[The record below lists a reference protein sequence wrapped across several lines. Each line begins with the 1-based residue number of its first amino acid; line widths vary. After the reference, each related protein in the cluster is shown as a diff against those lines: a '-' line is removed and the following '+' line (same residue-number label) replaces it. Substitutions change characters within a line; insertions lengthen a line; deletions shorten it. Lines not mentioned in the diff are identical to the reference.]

1 MNLKQG
7 TCNFRCVSDCAGKC
21 CGGATMITIDEI
33 KKLYS
38 VFPITVGFRKYSP
51 ADEGHE
57 AFLEAVGNRSE
68 RVFIVG
74 DFIAGNWRRGRCSQL
89 GADNLCKL
97 HADGRK
103 PYQCSIVPFCA
114 VYPEERQD
122 AVFASQRE
130 AAFRQCGGYM
140 TYHETEDAVWK
151 SGRFVQPDYAEA
163 FQRFRSG
170 MLRQAG
176 FMRIILAEL
185 KKQPVF
191 SSFLRGNGIL
201 EAAIPSYLLFDLL
214 DAAGLASGSREDFI
228 RVQRDLCLRE
238 LQSSGNHVAVFED
251 CIVTF
256 KTIQASVRR
265 TGMSDRSVR

>member
-7 TCNFRCVSDCAGKC
+7 TCNFKCVSDCAGRC
-21 CGGATMITIDEI
+21 CGGATIITIDEI
-33 KKLYS
+33 AKLYG
-38 VFPITVGFRKYSP
+38 VFPITVGFRKYEP

-57 AFLEAVGNRSE
+57 AFLEAVGNRSGK
-68 RVFIVG
+68 VFIVG
-74 DFIAGNWRRGRCSQL
+74 DFIAGNWRKDRCSQL

-97 HADGRK
+97 HAEGRK

-130 AAFRQCGGYM
+130 GAFRQCGGYM

-163 FQRFRSG
+163 FRRFRSG

-176 FMRIILAEL
+176 LMMRILAEL

-191 SSFLRGNGIL
+191 SGFLRGNGIL
-201 EAAIPSYLLFDLL
+201 EAAIPGYLLFDLL
-214 DAAGLASGSREDFI
+214 DVAGLASGRREDFI
-228 RVQRDLCLRE
+228 RVQRDLCLCE
-238 LQSSGNHVAVFED
+238 LQSSGKHGAVFED

-256 KTIQASVRR
+256 KTVQASVR
-265 TGMSDRSVR
+265 

>member
-1 MNLKQG
+1 MNLKKG
-7 TCNFRCVSDCAGKC
+7 TCNFKCVSECAGKC

-33 KKLYS
+33 AKLYD
-38 VFPITVGFRKYSP
+38 VFPITVGFRKYGP

-57 AFLEAVGNRSE
+57 AFLEAVGSRSGK
-68 RVFIVG
+68 VFIVG
-74 DFIAGNWRRGRCSQL
+74 DFIAGNWRKGLCSQL

-97 HADGRK
+97 HTEGRK

-130 AAFRQCGGYM
+130 TAFKQCGGYM

-163 FQRFRSG
+163 FSCFRNG

-176 FMRIILAEL
+176 FMRKILAEL

-191 SSFLRGNGIL
+191 TSFLRGNGIL
-201 EAAIPSYLLFDLL
+201 EAAIPGYLLFDLL
-214 DAAGLASGSREDFI
+214 DSAGLTAEGREDFI
-228 RVQRDLCLRE
+228 RAQRDRCLRE
-238 LQSSGNHVAVFED
+238 LQSSGKHVAVFED
-251 CIVTF
+251 CIVTL
-256 KTIQASVRR
+256 KTLQASAR
-265 TGMSDRSVR
+265 